1 MISSNTELQARA
13 LAEVRT
19 ARNVAIE
26 QTPKLDLIALALHG
40 KKGFEKVTKMID
52 EMVEVL
58 KSEQDDDDKKVAY
71 CLTEF
76 DTVDDKKKSLEVA
89 ASDAEKAIATAED
102 GIATLVEE
110 IKALTAGIEELD
122 KSVAEATATRK
133 AENAEF
139 TELMALDTQAKELLG
154 VAKNRLRKFYAP
166 SLYIAPPK
174 KELTQEEKIY
184 QSVVPAEEEAAM
196 VQQRRRAAPPPPET
210 FGAYTKKSEES
221 SGVIAMVDMLVKD
234 LDKEMTVAETTE
246 KDAQKDYEAMMAD
259 AKAKRAADSK
269 LRSEKEGVKADLE
282 GELQTHKDANAA
294 AVKELAATAE
304 YISGLHAECDWL
316 LKHSETRK
324 EARAGEVESLK
335 NAKAVLAGADYS
347 LVQVH
352 ERHLRGRA

>member
-1 MISSNTELQARA
+1 
-13 LAEVRT
+13 
-19 ARNVAIE
+19 
-26 QTPKLDLIALALHG
+26 
-40 KKGFEKVTKMID
+40 
-52 EMVEVL
+52 MVEVL
-58 KSEQDDDDKKVAY
+58 KGEQDDDDKKVAY

-76 DTVDDKKKSLEVA
+76 DTADDKKKSLEVA
-89 ASDAEKAIATAED
+89 ASDAEKAIATAEE
-102 GIATLVEE
+102 GIATLVAE

-133 AENAEF
+133 KENAAF
-139 TELMALDTQAKELLG
+139 TELMALDTQAKDLLG

-166 SLYIAPPK
+166 SQYIAPPK

-184 QSVVPAEEEAAM
+184 QSVVPAEEEPAM
-196 VQQRRRAAPPPPET
+196 VQQRRRAAPPPPPET
-210 FGAYTKKSEES
+210 FGAYNKKSEES

-234 LDKEMTVAETTE
+234 LDKEMTVAETSE
-246 KDAQKDYEAMMAD
+246 KEAQKDYEAMMED

-269 LRSEKEGVKADLE
+269 LMSEKEGVKADLE

-304 YISGLHAECDWL
+304 YIS
-316 LKHSETRK
+316 ETRK

-352 ERHLRGRA
+352 NALHLRGRA